1 MYEPF
6 DADELNA
13 GYAALEVDA
22 RNYLTKQGFDEEH
35 TELRRFA
42 AMQYG
47 WQVHQVE
54 VPVRSGKFTGDDMEE
69 LIESFETQYARMYGK
84 GAGFRQ
90 AGVQIIN
97 LRLEAVGLTPKP
109 VLSTHISKS
118 EAPGQPQE
126 SREVYWPGI
135 HKTLPT
141 TIYRG
146 NDLSDGQELTGP
158 TIVEQ
163 DFTTVVVH
171 PGESA
176 VVDKYGNIVIK
187 VTLEKA
193 V

>member
-1 MYEPF
+1 
-6 DADELNA
+6 
-13 GYAALEVDA
+13 
-22 RNYLTKQGFDEEH
+22 
-35 TELRRFA
+35 
-42 AMQYG
+42 
-47 WQVHQVE
+47 
-54 VPVRSGKFTGDDMEE
+54 MEE

-109 VLSTHISKS
+109 VLSTQMSKS
-118 EAPGQPQE
+118 ETSGQPQA

-146 NDLSDGQELTGP
+146 TDLSDGQELTGP